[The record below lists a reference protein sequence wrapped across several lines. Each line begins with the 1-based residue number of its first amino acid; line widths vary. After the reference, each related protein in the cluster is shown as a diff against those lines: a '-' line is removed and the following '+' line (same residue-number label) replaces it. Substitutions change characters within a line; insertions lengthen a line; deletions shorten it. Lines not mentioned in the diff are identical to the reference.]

1 MWIYCT
7 ETVLKKRQFWT
18 YVRYNVTQHVT
29 RRLIHTVL
37 ITFRLNTRTNIFNVS
52 NIVDGSSN
60 NTDGLTPKFKW
71 WEDGCRSKHH
81 SLLCPPYLFTCL
93 PTYHTHVIV
102 TTTTKKMIKQTC
114 HYLSFVSSSQLSTRR
129 GRHRRYQ
136 RHRLIHLLIEIDG
149 QTRAQRRCQRPDH
162 SITINSSATLFRRT
176 TYTEEYDAAEARCYA
191 NMEAGGCCNLCF

>member
-1 MWIYCT
+1 MRIYYT

-18 YVRYNVTQHVT
+18 SVRHNVTQYVT
-29 RRLIHTVL
+29 QRLLYTVL
-37 ITFRLNTRTNIFNVS
+37 ITFRLNTRTNIFNAS
-52 NIVDGSSN
+52 NIVDGSNN
-60 NTDGLTPKFKW
+60 NTDGLTPNFKW

-102 TTTTKKMIKQTC
+102 TTTTKKMIKQTR

-136 RHRLIHLLIEIDG
+136 RHRLIHLLVEIDG

-176 TYTEEYDAAEARCYA
+176 TYTEEYDTAEVFL
-191 NMEAGGCCNLCF
+191 LCKNRSQWLS